1 MDWCVMRPR
10 VKNRIRQK
18 VGIYDRKLLLK
29 HTAKWS
35 CAGNVIASKWIFF
48 GNNTAQVRQN

>member
-10 VKNRIRQK
+10 VKNQIRQK

-35 CAGNVIASKWIFF
+35 CAGNVIASKWIFLV
-48 GNNTAQVRQN
+48 TIQHR